1 MREQTS
7 VLMATKV
14 SPTSMACDR
23 AAGPS
28 GLMYVTICGGLSR
41 IVRPMPHGL
50 PACLLQIDK
59 FSKKSIHTYKHT
71 YRYDIAR
78 VPITNSQ
85 KKVA

>member
-1 MREQTS
+1 MCEHTS

-50 PACLLQIDK
+50 PACLF
-59 FSKKSIHTYKHT
+59 FSKNSIYIYTHIHTYIHT
-71 YRYDIAR
+71 CI
-78 VPITNSQ
+78 I
-85 KKVA
+85 